1 MAGNP
6 ILRRLSVR
14 ARAWGSPCSCG
25 SEEQPEEL
33 LKQFHAPGS
42 RVPREV
48 VRGGGSGSTD
58 ASDSSLVWD
67 FRSGCSAWS
76 CLASHNIRPLRR
88 TTLAR
93 ERVRRTHSGG
103 SLDKMSAAPEDAP
116 GTPVRPSPGT
126 TVVTPTKVGPDEWR
140 RDGVGGHTPEDFYAR
155 AAALKGAPT
164 AARGAGVG
172 VVGLTHELS
181 EKDAESFY
189 VQVADLKGGAHAERT
204 RRERE
209 ERRLSMEREFREIL
223 PHTSI
228 GKRREG
234 WQKPVYWKDKD
245 PRAPPPDASG
255 GSDAA
260 ALCAAAAAARREA
273 AAARLRPDEPCA
285 APPVDR
291 AVSAAAYDI
300 GDAITRPKVEPDH
313 APIEW
318 VAPPKRPTSPD
329 GFDFFP
335 DIDAR
340 DDSNR
345 TPSPP
350 PGAWWWER
358 LAHGVQNCGP
368 LIEACGDPCHT
379 VVDDDTYPA
388 PAGWNP
394 PPRVR
399 RGQSPPRAPPRGGG
413 NGPA

>member
-1 MAGNP
+1 MSTAEDA
-6 ILRRLSVR
+6 RR
-14 ARAWGSPCSCG
+14 
-25 SEEQPEEL
+25 
-33 LKQFHAPGS
+33 
-42 RVPREV
+42 
-48 VRGGGSGSTD
+48 RG
-58 ASDSSLVWD
+58 
-67 FRSGCSAWS
+67 
-76 CLASHNIRPLRR
+76 P
-88 TTLAR
+88 
-93 ERVRRTHSGG
+93 G
-103 SLDKMSAAPEDAP
+103 SLDKMSAAPEDARPAP

-155 AAALKGAPT
+155 QAELKGAPT
-164 AARGAGVG
+164 TQRSAGVG

-181 EKDAESFY
+181 PRDAESFY

-245 PRAPPPDASG
+245 PKAPPPDASG

-335 DIDAR
+335 DIDER

-399 RGQSPPRAPPRGGG
+399 RSASPPRRARGGK
-413 NGPA
+413 GPA

>member
-1 MAGNP
+1 MISVALPNGTELPLPTKHLRAGQQD
-6 ILRRLSVR
+6 ITVR
-14 ARAWGSPCSCG
+14 A
-25 SEEQPEEL
+25 
-33 LKQFHAPGS
+33 PGLGYVTVS
-42 RVPREV
+42 I
-48 VRGGGSGSTD
+48 
-58 ASDSSLVWD
+58 
-67 FRSGCSAWS
+67 
-76 CLASHNIRPLRR
+76 NYRP
-88 TTLAR
+88 T
-93 ERVRRTHSGG
+93 G
-103 SLDKMSAAPEDAP
+103 AA
-116 GTPVRPSPGT
+116 
-126 TVVTPTKVGPDEWR
+126 KPD
-140 RDGVGGHTPEDFYAR
+140 
-155 AAALKGAPT
+155 
-164 AARGAGVG
+164 
-172 VVGLTHELS
+172 
-181 EKDAESFY
+181 
-189 VQVADLKGGAHAERT
+189 
-204 RRERE
+204 
-209 ERRLSMEREFREIL
+209 
-223 PHTSI
+223 
-228 GKRREG
+228 
-234 WQKPVYWKDKD
+234 
-245 PRAPPPDASG
+245 
-255 GSDAA
+255 
-260 ALCAAAAAARREA
+260 AAAAAARREA

-388 PAGWNP
+388 PEGWNP

-399 RGQSPPRAPPRGGG
+399 RGASPPRPAPRGGE
-413 NGPA
+413 GPA

>member
-1 MAGNP
+1 M
-6 ILRRLSVR
+6 ST
-14 ARAWGSPCSCG
+14 
-25 SEEQPEEL
+25 
-33 LKQFHAPGS
+33 APG
-42 RVPREV
+42 
-48 VRGGGSGSTD
+48 D
-58 ASDSSLVWD
+58 A
-67 FRSGCSAWS
+67 
-76 CLASHNIRPLRR
+76 RR
-88 TTLAR
+88 RAP
-93 ERVRRTHSGG
+93 G
-103 SLDKMSAAPEDAP
+103 SLDKMSAAPEDTRPAP
-116 GTPVRPSPGT
+116 GTPVRPSPGA

-155 AAALKGAPT
+155 QAELKGAPT
-164 AARGAGVG
+164 TQRGAGVG

-181 EKDAESFY
+181 PRDAESFY
-189 VQVADLKGGAHAERT
+189 VQVADLKGDAHAERT

-228 GKRREG
+228 GKRRAG
-234 WQKPVYWKDKD
+234 WEAPVYWKDKD
-245 PRAPPPDASG
+245 PKAPPPDASG

-300 GDAITRPKVEPDH
+300 GDAVTRPKVEPDQ

-335 DIDAR
+335 DIDER
-340 DDSNR
+340 DDNNR
-345 TPSPP
+345 APAPP

-394 PPRVR
+394 PSPVGSR
-399 RGQSPPRAPPRGGG
+399 RATSPPRAPRPGGK
-413 NGPA
+413 GPA

>member
-1 MAGNP
+1 MRVFPSFAFVPDVVANILTSRLQRFSTTQPLRAALRLDGCRTREERIDRP
-6 ILRRLSVR
+6 VASAEPAAAAPVKRAKVTPPRDLRRPHPLVQVVELDHR
-14 ARAWGSPCSCG
+14 VVVGAGPPRQQENADVAARVEHEGARAGEAIG
-25 SEEQPEEL
+25 
-33 LKQFHAPGS
+33 
-42 RVPREV
+42 
-48 VRGGGSGSTD
+48 
-58 ASDSSLVWD
+58 
-67 FRSGCSAWS
+67 
-76 CLASHNIRPLRR
+76 
-88 TTLAR
+88 
-93 ERVRRTHSGG
+93 
-103 SLDKMSAAPEDAP
+103 
-116 GTPVRPSPGT
+116 
-126 TVVTPTKVGPDEWR
+126 
-140 RDGVGGHTPEDFYAR
+140 
-155 AAALKGAPT
+155 
-164 AARGAGVG
+164 
-172 VVGLTHELS
+172 
-181 EKDAESFY
+181 
-189 VQVADLKGGAHAERT
+189 
-204 RRERE
+204 ERE

-228 GKRREG
+228 GKRRAG
-234 WQKPVYWKDKD
+234 WEAPVYWKDKD

-273 AAARLRPDEPCA
+273 AAARLRPDEPRA

-300 GDAITRPKVEPDH
+300 GDAITRPKVEPDQ

-335 DIDAR
+335 DIDER
-340 DDSNR
+340 DDNNR
-345 TPSPP
+345 APAPP

-399 RGQSPPRAPPRGGG
+399 RGTSPPRAPPRGGH
-413 NGPA
+413 GPA

>member
-1 MAGNP
+1 MSTAEDA
-6 ILRRLSVR
+6 RR
-14 ARAWGSPCSCG
+14 
-25 SEEQPEEL
+25 
-33 LKQFHAPGS
+33 
-42 RVPREV
+42 
-48 VRGGGSGSTD
+48 RG
-58 ASDSSLVWD
+58 
-67 FRSGCSAWS
+67 
-76 CLASHNIRPLRR
+76 P
-88 TTLAR
+88 
-93 ERVRRTHSGG
+93 G
-103 SLDKMSAAPEDAP
+103 SLDKMSAAPEGARPAP
-116 GTPVRPSPGT
+116 QTPVRPSPGT
-126 TVVTPTKVGPDEWR
+126 SVVTPTKVGPDEWR

-155 AAALKGAPT
+155 QAELKGAPT
-164 AARGAGVG
+164 TQRSAGVG

-291 AVSAAAYDI
+291 SVSAAAYDI
-300 GDAITRPKVEPDH
+300 GDAITRPKAPEPDH

-335 DIDAR
+335 DIDER
-340 DDSNR
+340 DDNNR
-345 TPSPP
+345 APSPP

-399 RGQSPPRAPPRGGG
+399 RNASPPRAPPRGGG
-413 NGPA
+413 EGPA